1 VSAEPGGVVEGKT
14 VRPGTVRLLVVDD
27 DPAQGEA
34 IREGLERVG
43 YDCEVAE
50 SGEKAIEALQR
61 SRFDLVLTDL
71 VMRDRDGIEILK
83 EARRRDAGVSVLI
96 FTGHGT
102 IEAAVRAMKEGAS
115 DFLEKPIQLDALRL
129 RVAREIE
136 ARAMRHEI
144 EDLRRALDRRYGFEE
159 FVGQTPEVLRLL
171 EKVAQIAPT
180 NATVL
185 LLGETGTGKELV
197 ARAIHRHSP
206 RREGRFVAVNSAG
219 FAENL
224 IESELFGH
232 EKGAFTGAVSTKQGL
247 LEVADGGTLF
257 LDEIGDMPPSIQ
269 AKLLRVLENRE
280 VVRVGGTRPIRVDV
294 RVLAATNV
302 DLRARIQEGKFRE
315 DLFFRLAVVTLLLP
329 PLRGRPSDVALL
341 LDHSLQRFALEHRKD
356 IRGFS
361 AEARARLL
369 RYSWPG
375 NVRELRNTVEAMVVT
390 ARGPRLGVED
400 LPPPIADASPA
411 APEGGGWKALAGRP
425 LEEIEKEAIRETLSL
440 VGGNREKCAQLLGI
454 GERTLYR
461 KLKDYGLT

>member
-1 VSAEPGGVVEGKT
+1 LSAKSEKEAKG

-27 DPAQGEA
+27 DPAQAEA
-34 IREGLERVG
+34 IREGLEGVG
-43 YDCEVAE
+43 YDCEVAD
-50 SGEKAIEALQR
+50 SGEKAFEALR
-61 SRFDLVLTDL
+61 RGRFDLVLTDL
-71 VMRDRDGIEILK
+71 VMRDRDGMEILR

-102 IEAAVRAMKEGAS
+102 VEAAVRAMKEGAS
-115 DFLEKPIQLDALRL
+115 DFLEKPIQLDALRI
-129 RVAREIE
+129 RVARQLE

-159 FVGQTPEVLRLL
+159 FVGQSPEVLRLL

-197 ARAIHRHSP
+197 ARAVHRHSP
-206 RREGRFVAVNSAG
+206 RREGRFVAINSAG

-232 EKGAFTGAVSTKQGL
+232 EKGAFTGAVATKQGL

-257 LDEIGDMPPSIQ
+257 LDEIGDMPLPIQ
-269 AKLLRVLENRE
+269 AKLLRVLEHRE
-280 VVRVGGTRPIRVDV
+280 FVRVGGTKPIRVDV
-294 RVLAATNV
+294 RLIAATNV
-302 DLRARIQEGKFRE
+302 DLRARIEEGKFRE
-315 DLFFRLAVVTLLLP
+315 DLYFRLAVVTLALP

-341 LDHSLQRFALEHRKD
+341 LDHYVRRFAEEHRKT
-356 IRGFS
+356 IRGFTP
-361 AEARARLL
+361 EARTRLL
-369 RYSWPG
+369 RYAWPG
-375 NVRELRNTVEAMVVT
+375 NVRELRNTVEAMIVT
-390 ARGPRLGVED
+390 SRGSHLDVED
-400 LPPPIADASPA
+400 LPPTIADAPA
-411 APEGGGWKALAGRP
+411 VAPEGGGWSVLVGRS
-425 LEEIEKEAIRETLSL
+425 LQEIEKEAIRENLAL
-440 VGGNREKCAQLLGI
+440 VEGNREKCAQLLGI